1 MFSIQYPR
9 SAFDLLSKKQYAQR
23 AWVCGIFCRQR
34 ASRRVS
40 WHDHTSVLWQ
50 NIARFMTKRNTFC
63 IKTPS
68 ILIQNAFR
76 FHTKRPPFWYKMQLY
91 KYVAVLRCSHS
102 CPPTFQCWC
111 PTATQPYMVCNALL
125 VKIVDDRIYC
135 RCFIWQQC
143 YNNLW
148 NDKQIL
154 DKIKS

>member
-1 MFSIQYPR
+1 MLLGVLIQYPC
-9 SAFDLLSKKQYAQR
+9 SAYDLLSKKKYAQR
-23 AWVCGIFCRQR
+23 AWVRCIPCRQR

-50 NIARFMTKRNTFC
+50 NTTRFMAKRNTFC

-111 PTATQPYMVCNALL
+111 PTAIYKVILFCSFEGCILISQNAAIRKVLP
-125 VKIVDDRIYC
+125 
-135 RCFIWQQC
+135 FT
-143 YNNLW
+143 
-148 NDKQIL
+148 
-154 DKIKS
+154 